1 VNHLP
6 VLFSGKIVKMI
17 TSAQNPKI
25 QKIRLLI
32 TQSKERKKTNQFVI
46 EGVRLCEEAM
56 NADWEF
62 EYVLF
67 SDNLSERGRDI
78 ITQAINKNI
87 PIDEIPFSLMKKIAG
102 TENPQGIICVLDQ
115 KHPVLPERPDFVLI
129 CDSIKDPGNLGT
141 ILRSANA
148 AQAQA
153 VLVSPNSTDIFSPKV
168 MRAGMG
174 AHFHLPI
181 LQFDWD
187 EIEEICKNPFH
198 SMKTIIASAN
208 ATTTLWQLDLIQPTA
223 IIIGSE
229 ATGPCPEAQQLA
241 DQLIKIPMP
250 GSSESL
256 NAAIAASII
265 LFEVVR
271 QRWK

>member
-1 VNHLP
+1 
-6 VLFSGKIVKMI
+6 MI
-17 TSAQNPKI
+17 TSTQNPKI
-25 QKIRLLI
+25 QKIRSLI
-32 TQSKERKKTNQFVI
+32 AQSKERKKTNQFVI

-56 NADWEF
+56 QADWEF
-62 EYVLF
+62 EYILF
-67 SDNLSERGRDI
+67 SDNLSERGQEI
-78 ITQAINKNI
+78 IRLATQKTI
-87 PIDEIPFSLMKKIAG
+87 PVDEIPFDLMKKIAD
-102 TENPQGIICVLDQ
+102 TEYPQGIICVLYQ
-115 KHPVLPERPDFVLI
+115 KHQELPENPDFVLI
-129 CDSIKDPGNLGT
+129 CDSIKDPGNLGI

-148 AQAQA
+148 AQAQT
-153 VLVSPNSTDIFSPKV
+153 VIVSPNSTDIFSPKV
-168 MRAGMG
+168 VRAGMG
-174 AHFHLPI
+174 AHFHMPI
-181 LQFDWD
+181 LQLDWY

-198 SMKTIIASAN
+198 SLKTIIASAN
-208 ATTTLWQLDLIQPTA
+208 ATTSLWQLDLTQPTA

-241 DQLIKIPMP
+241 DQMIKIPMP

>member
-1 VNHLP
+1 
-6 VLFSGKIVKMI
+6 MI
-17 TSAQNPKI
+17 TSTQNPKI
-25 QKIRLLI
+25 QKIRTLI
-32 TQSKERKKTNQFVI
+32 AQSKERKKINQFVI

-62 EYVLF
+62 DYFLF
-67 SDNLSERGRDI
+67 SNNLSERGLEI
-78 ITQAINKNI
+78 VEKAIKKNI
-87 PIDEIPFSLMKKIAG
+87 PVDEIPSILMKRIAG
-102 TENPQGIICVLDQ
+102 TETPQGIIGVLNQ
-115 KHPVLPERPDFVLI
+115 KHQTLPEKPDFLLI

-141 ILRSANA
+141 IFRSADA
-148 AQAQA
+148 ASAQS
-153 VLVSPNSTDIFSPKV
+153 VFVSPNCADIFSPKV
-168 MRAGMG
+168 VRAGMG

-181 LQFDWD
+181 LQLDWLQ
-187 EIEEICKNPFH
+187 IKNICKNPH
-198 SMKTIIASAN
+198 HLLNTIIASAD
-208 ATTTLWQLDLIQPTA
+208 ATTNLWQLDLTEPTA

-229 ATGPCPEAQQLA
+229 AIGPGQDAQRLA
-241 DQLIKIPMP
+241 DQVIKIPMP